1 MAPPSKNSPS
11 LSSDA
16 DHYLQPKKQRGRPK
30 GSKNKTTK
38 SHPQLFSP
46 NNPSLKDSIDVVHV
60 PPGAD
65 VISRLSRYSCS
76 RQKSITVLS
85 ASGLVSQLS
94 VLPLLT
100 YYPDII
106 SVPGPVPV
114 LSLSGSIPLEMT
126 SSSPRAFN
134 WLTICVPGCEGQ
146 IVYGLIGGSV
156 VATSIV
162 TIVLMAT
169 ECESDK
175 EEDNKIEFNNEMM
188 VGNKPNAITI
198 STTNEVEDYVVRP
211 DFALE
216 SSLSISDYG
225 WNLLFVF
232 NIFNFKSR
240 YLQFQII

>member
-100 YYPDII
+100 YYPDIV

-114 LSLSGSIPLEMT
+114 LSLSGSVPLEMT
-126 SSSPRAFN
+126 SSSRAFHS
-134 WLTICVPGCEGQ
+134 LTICVPGCEGQ

-162 TIVLMAT
+162 TIVIVAT
-169 ECESDK
+169 ECEIDK
-175 EEDNKIEFNNEMM
+175 DEDNKIEFINNMM
-188 VGNKPNAITI
+188 VGN
-198 STTNEVEDYVVRP
+198 EHDFVVRP
-211 DFALE
+211 DFALD
-216 SSLSISDYG
+216 SGLSLGITIM
-225 WNLLFVF
+225 F
-232 NIFNFKSR
+232 I
-240 YLQFQII
+240 